1 MLLLLLE
8 QLLPSV
14 RRNLATSR
22 HPLRAADLYFMFSPF
37 SPATLRVVL
46 AGLRAHAAR
55 RPRFLLVLK
64 AMEWMDE
71 TAEGAH
77 EPPWGLDEWLRPFAN
92 ARLPQ
97 GLRAFSTRPGCTPVP
112 E

>member
-1 MLLLLLE
+1 MHGELLE
-8 QLLPSV
+8 AERGETLHMMEVV
-14 RRNLATSR
+14 REAAEA
-22 HPLRAADLYFMFSPF
+22 RAALQSCE
-37 SPATLRVVL
+37 AEL
-46 AGLRAHAAR
+46 AQWR
-55 RPRFLLVLK
+55 
-64 AMEWMDE
+64 E

-97 GLRAFSTRPGCTPVP
+97 GLRAFSTRPGCSPVP

>member
-1 MLLLLLE
+1 
-8 QLLPSV
+8 
-14 RRNLATSR
+14 
-22 HPLRAADLYFMFSPF
+22 MFSPF

-46 AGLRAHAAR
+46 AALRAAAAR

-71 TAEGAH
+71 TEEGAH
-77 EPPWGLDEWLRPFAN
+77 EPPWELGEWLRPVAN

-97 GLRAFSTRPGCTPVP
+97 GLRAFSTRPAS
-112 E
+112 